1 MSKIKVA
8 LDFCLSMRLVGALD
22 HLYGDSGYEFMH
34 LSKLV
39 PNTSSDQVWA
49 DAYRRF
55 GGRIVISGDP
65 RIAYRPH
72 QALAFQANGLVSFF
86 PEGNWGQL
94 RGPEKSAFI
103 IYWWP
108 AIEVKAK
115 SAANGTCWRIPC
127 NSKKGDLRLASGDL
141 VPLVVPNEVLKR
153 AAGNKRSS
161 AV

>member
-8 LDFCLSMRLVGALD
+8 LDFCLSRRLVGALD
-22 HLYGDSGYEFMH
+22 HLYGDSGYEFLH
-34 LSKLV
+34 LSKIV

-55 GGRIVISGDP
+55 GGRIVLSGDS

-86 PEGNWGQL
+86 PDGSWGQL
-94 RGPEKSAFI
+94 RGHEKSAFM

-108 AIEVKAK
+108 AIELKAQ
-115 SAANGTCWRIPC
+115 SAPDGTSWRLPC
-127 NSKKGDLRLASGDL
+127 NSKKGDLRLVGSDL
-141 VPLVVPNEVLKR
+141 IPLVIPDEVLKKTSAPTR
-153 AAGNKRSS
+153 GAA
-161 AV
+161 